1 MGKGNLGGREEGG
14 REGRVTG
21 DVARRR
27 PDALEV
33 PDGLARP
40 GEVVREEAAAVV
52 PVEDAREPPLVA
64 RQRAQVQ
71 NLHHQQVA
79 RHRRPALRV
88 RHADR
93 PAQVVHLH
101 PNPVS

>member
-64 RQRAQVQ
+64 R
-71 NLHHQQVA
+71 
-79 RHRRPALRV
+79 HRRPALRV